1 MAGFERKYDNR
12 KKPGF
17 GEGNPSGDRRFHGGK
32 AASGDRRGQRFDDK
46 PRGARKFE
54 GGPSYGD
61 KPSFDRKPYGGRP
74 QRPAPQERPARE
86 ERPPRPQREL
96 SPRSVPFTEP
106 PREAM
111 LPPENIIVGRN
122 PIREAIRS
130 GRDLEHLLVA
140 KGELT
145 GSAREIVMMARENK
159 IVVQTVDRARL
170 DAIAPNHQGMI
181 AVSSAFRYSEVE
193 DMFRLAAERGEDPFF
208 VILDGI
214 TDPQNLGAIIRSAE
228 CAGAHGVIVPERR
241 AVGLTPSAVK
251 ASAGA
256 VEYLPVARVGNLT
269 RTLETLKAR
278 GLWIIAAEARGEAY
292 DKMNLSGPIALVIGS
307 EGEGVS
313 RLVLEN
319 CDGCAALPMKGRIN
333 SLNASVAAGVL
344 MYEVR
349 RQRG

>member
-17 GEGNPSGDRRFHGGK
+17 GEKKTYGDKKPYGDRPAYGDKRGPRFE
-32 AASGDRRGQRFDDK
+32 DR
-46 PRGARKFE
+46 PRGARKYDDR
-54 GGPSYGD
+54 PAYGD
-61 KPSFDRKPYGGRP
+61 RPAGRP
-74 QRPAPQERPARE
+74 PKMDRPPRPAREDRPARPPRE
-86 ERPPRPQREL
+86 ERPPREL
-96 SPRSVPFTEP
+96 APRSVAFVE
-106 PREAM
+106 PRETQ

-145 GSAREIVMMARENK
+145 GSAREIVMMARENR

-181 AVSSAFRYSEVE
+181 AVSSAFRYSDIE
-193 DMFRLAAERGEDPFF
+193 DMFHLAAERGEEPFF
-208 VILDGI
+208 IILDGI

-278 GLWIIAAEARGEAY
+278 GLWIIAAEARGEKY
-292 DKMNLSGPIALVIGS
+292 DSMNLSGPIALVIGS

-313 RLVLEN
+313 RLVLDH

-333 SLNASVAAGVL
+333 SLNASVAAGIL
-344 MYEVR
+344 MYEIR

>member
-17 GEGNPSGDRRFHGGK
+17 GEKKTYGDKKPYGDRPAYGDKRGPRFE
-32 AASGDRRGQRFDDK
+32 DR
-46 PRGARKFE
+46 PRGARKYDDR
-54 GGPSYGD
+54 PAYGD
-61 KPSFDRKPYGGRP
+61 RPAGRP
-74 QRPAPQERPARE
+74 PKMDRPPRPAREDRPARPPRE
-86 ERPPRPQREL
+86 ERPPREL
-96 SPRSVPFTEP
+96 APRSVAFVE
-106 PREAM
+106 PREAQ

-145 GSAREIVMMARENK
+145 GSAREIVMMARENR

-181 AVSSAFRYSEVE
+181 AVSSAFRYSDIE
-193 DMFRLAAERGEDPFF
+193 DMFHLAAERGEEPFF
-208 VILDGI
+208 IILDGI

-278 GLWIIAAEARGEAY
+278 GLWIIAAEARGEKY
-292 DKMNLSGPIALVIGS
+292 DSMNLSGPIALVIGS

-313 RLVLEN
+313 RLVLDH

-333 SLNASVAAGVL
+333 SLNASVAAGIL
-344 MYEVR
+344 MYEIR

>member
-17 GEGNPSGDRRFHGGK
+17 GEKKTYGDKKPYGDRPAYGDKRGPRFE
-32 AASGDRRGQRFDDK
+32 DK
-46 PRGARKFE
+46 PRGARKYDDR
-54 GGPSYGD
+54 PAYGD
-61 KPSFDRKPYGGRP
+61 RPAGRP
-74 QRPAPQERPARE
+74 PKMDRPPRPAREDRPARPPRE
-86 ERPPRPQREL
+86 ERPPREL
-96 SPRSVPFTEP
+96 APRSVAFVE
-106 PREAM
+106 PREAQ

-181 AVSSAFRYSEVE
+181 AVSSAFRYSDIE
-193 DMFRLAAERGEDPFF
+193 DMFHLAAERGEEPFF
-208 VILDGI
+208 IILDGI

-278 GLWIIAAEARGEAY
+278 GLWIIAAEARGEKY
-292 DKMNLSGPIALVIGS
+292 DSMNLSGPIALVIGS

-313 RLVLEN
+313 RLVLDH

-333 SLNASVAAGVL
+333 SLNASVAAGIL
-344 MYEVR
+344 MYEIR

>member
-1 MAGFERKYDNR
+1 M
-12 KKPGF
+12 
-17 GEGNPSGDRRFHGGK
+17 
-32 AASGDRRGQRFDDK
+32 
-46 PRGARKFE
+46 
-54 GGPSYGD
+54 
-61 KPSFDRKPYGGRP
+61 
-74 QRPAPQERPARE
+74 
-86 ERPPRPQREL
+86 
-96 SPRSVPFTEP
+96 
-106 PREAM
+106 
-111 LPPENIIVGRN
+111 
-122 PIREAIRS
+122 
-130 GRDLEHLLVA
+130 A

-181 AVSSAFRYSEVE
+181 AVSSAFRYSDIE
-193 DMFRLAAERGEDPFF
+193 DMFHLAAERGEEPFF
-208 VILDGI
+208 IILDGI

-278 GLWIIAAEARGEAY
+278 GLWIIAAEARGEKY
-292 DKMNLSGPIALVIGS
+292 DSMNLSGPIALVIGS

-313 RLVLEN
+313 RLVLDH

-333 SLNASVAAGVL
+333 SLNASVAAGIL
-344 MYEVR
+344 MYEIR

>member
-12 KKPGF
+12 KKPY
-17 GEGNPSGDRRFHGGK
+17 GDK
-32 AASGDRRGQRFDDK
+32 PAYGDKRGQRFGEDK
-46 PRGARKFE
+46 PRGARKSE
-54 GGPSYGD
+54 GA
-61 KPSFDRKPYGGRP
+61 PSFERKPGGRP
-74 QRPAPQERPARE
+74 QRPARE
-86 ERPPRPQREL
+86 ERPVREERAPREI

-106 PREAM
+106 RETQ
-111 LPPENIIVGRN
+111 LPPENVIVGRN

-170 DAIAPNHQGMI
+170 DAIALNHQGMI
-181 AVSSAFRYSEVE
+181 AVSSAFRYSEIE
-193 DMFRLAAERGEDPFF
+193 DMFRLAQERGEDPFF
-208 VILDGI
+208 VILDGV

-269 RTLETLKAR
+269 RTLQTLKER
-278 GLWIIAAEARGEAY
+278 GLWIIAAEARGEKY
-292 DKMNLSGPIALVIGS
+292 DAMNLTGPIALVIGS

-319 CDGCAALPMKGRIN
+319 CDGCAALPMRGRIN

>member
-12 KKPGF
+12 RKPGF
-17 GEGNPSGDRRFHGGK
+17 GEKKPYADKKPYGDKPAYG
-32 AASGDRRGQRFDDK
+32 APRGARFDER
-46 PRGARKFE
+46 PRGARKYDE
-54 GGPSYGD
+54 RPAYGER
-61 KPSFDRKPYGGRP
+61 PAGRP
-74 QRPAPQERPARE
+74 PKTERPPRPAREERPARPARE
-86 ERPPRPQREL
+86 ERPPREL
-96 SPRSVPFTEP
+96 APRSVAFVE
-106 PREAM
+106 PREAQ

-145 GSAREIVMMARENK
+145 GSAREIVMMARENR

-181 AVSSAFRYSEVE
+181 AVSSAFRYSDIE
-193 DMFRLAAERGEDPFF
+193 DMFHLAAERGEEPFF

-278 GLWIIAAEARGEAY
+278 GLWIIAAEARGEKY
-292 DKMNLSGPIALVIGS
+292 DSMNLSGPIALVIGS

-313 RLVLEN
+313 RLVLDH

-344 MYEVR
+344 MYEIR

>member
-17 GEGNPSGDRRFHGGK
+17 GEKKPYGDKKPYGNRPAYGDKRGPRFE
-32 AASGDRRGQRFDDK
+32 DR
-46 PRGARKFE
+46 PRGARKYDDR
-54 GGPSYGD
+54 PAYGD
-61 KPSFDRKPYGGRP
+61 RPAGRP
-74 QRPAPQERPARE
+74 PKMDRPPRPAREDRPARPPRE
-86 ERPPRPQREL
+86 ERPPREL
-96 SPRSVPFTEP
+96 APRSVAFVE
-106 PREAM
+106 PREAQ

-181 AVSSAFRYSEVE
+181 AVSSAFRYSDIE
-193 DMFRLAAERGEDPFF
+193 DMFHLAAERGEEPFF
-208 VILDGI
+208 IILDGI

-278 GLWIIAAEARGEAY
+278 GLWIIAAEARGEKY
-292 DKMNLSGPIALVIGS
+292 DSMNLSGPIALVIGS

-313 RLVLEN
+313 RLVLDH

-333 SLNASVAAGVL
+333 SLNASVAAGIL
-344 MYEVR
+344 MYEIR

>member
-17 GEGNPSGDRRFHGGK
+17 GEKKTYGDKKPYGDRPAYGDKRGPRFE
-32 AASGDRRGQRFDDK
+32 DR
-46 PRGARKFE
+46 PRGARKYDDR
-54 GGPSYGD
+54 PAYGD
-61 KPSFDRKPYGGRP
+61 RPAGRP
-74 QRPAPQERPARE
+74 PKMDRPPRPAREDRPARPPRE
-86 ERPPRPQREL
+86 ERPPREL
-96 SPRSVPFTEP
+96 VPRSVAFVE
-106 PREAM
+106 PREAQ

-145 GSAREIVMMARENK
+145 GSAREIVMMARENR

-181 AVSSAFRYSEVE
+181 AVSSAFRYSDIE
-193 DMFRLAAERGEDPFF
+193 DMFHLAAERGEEPFF
-208 VILDGI
+208 IILDGI

-278 GLWIIAAEARGEAY
+278 GLWIIAAEARGEKY
-292 DKMNLSGPIALVIGS
+292 DSMNLSGPIALVIGS

-313 RLVLEN
+313 RLVLDH

-333 SLNASVAAGVL
+333 SLNASVAAGIL
-344 MYEVR
+344 MYEIR

>member
-17 GEGNPSGDRRFHGGK
+17 GEKKTYGDKKPYGDRPAYGDKRGPRFE
-32 AASGDRRGQRFDDK
+32 DR
-46 PRGARKFE
+46 PRGARKYDDR
-54 GGPSYGD
+54 PAYGD
-61 KPSFDRKPYGGRP
+61 RPAGRP
-74 QRPAPQERPARE
+74 PKMDRPPRPAREDRPARPPRE
-86 ERPPRPQREL
+86 ERPPREL
-96 SPRSVPFTEP
+96 APRSVAFVE
-106 PREAM
+106 PREAQ

-145 GSAREIVMMARENK
+145 GSAREIVMMARENR

-181 AVSSAFRYSEVE
+181 AVSSAFRYSDIE
-193 DMFRLAAERGEDPFF
+193 DMFHLAAERGEEPFF
-208 VILDGI
+208 IILDGI

-278 GLWIIAAEARGEAY
+278 GLWIIAAEAHGEKY
-292 DKMNLSGPIALVIGS
+292 DSMNLSGPIALVIGS

-313 RLVLEN
+313 RLVLDH

-333 SLNASVAAGVL
+333 SLNASVAAGIL
-344 MYEVR
+344 MYEIR

>member
-17 GEGNPSGDRRFHGGK
+17 GEKKTYGDKKPYGDRPAYGDKRGPRFE
-32 AASGDRRGQRFDDK
+32 DK
-46 PRGARKFE
+46 PRGARKYDDR
-54 GGPSYGD
+54 PAYGD
-61 KPSFDRKPYGGRP
+61 RPAGRP
-74 QRPAPQERPARE
+74 PKMDRPPRPAREDRPARPPRE
-86 ERPPRPQREL
+86 ERPPREL
-96 SPRSVPFTEP
+96 APRSVAFVE
-106 PREAM
+106 PREAQ

-145 GSAREIVMMARENK
+145 GSAREIVMMARENR

-181 AVSSAFRYSEVE
+181 AVSSAFRYSDIE
-193 DMFRLAAERGEDPFF
+193 DMFHLAAERGEEPFF
-208 VILDGI
+208 IILDGI

-278 GLWIIAAEARGEAY
+278 GLWIIAAEARGEKY
-292 DKMNLSGPIALVIGS
+292 DSMNLSGPIALVIGS

-313 RLVLEN
+313 RLVLDH

-333 SLNASVAAGVL
+333 SLNASVAAGIL
-344 MYEVR
+344 MYEIR

>member
-17 GEGNPSGDRRFHGGK
+17 GEKKTYGDKKPYGDRPAYGDKRGPRFE
-32 AASGDRRGQRFDDK
+32 DR
-46 PRGARKFE
+46 PRGARKSDDR
-54 GGPSYGD
+54 PAYGD
-61 KPSFDRKPYGGRP
+61 RPAGRP
-74 QRPAPQERPARE
+74 PKMDRPPRPAREDRPARPPRE
-86 ERPPRPQREL
+86 ERPPREL
-96 SPRSVPFTEP
+96 APRSVAFVE
-106 PREAM
+106 PREAQ

-145 GSAREIVMMARENK
+145 GSAREIVMMARENR

-181 AVSSAFRYSEVE
+181 AVSSAFRYSDIE
-193 DMFRLAAERGEDPFF
+193 DMFHLAAERGEEPFF
-208 VILDGI
+208 IILDGI

-278 GLWIIAAEARGEAY
+278 GLWIIAAEARGEKY
-292 DKMNLSGPIALVIGS
+292 DSMNLSGPIALVIGS

-313 RLVLEN
+313 RLVLDH

-333 SLNASVAAGVL
+333 SLNASVAAGIL
-344 MYEVR
+344 MYEIR

>member
-17 GEGNPSGDRRFHGGK
+17 GEKKPYGDKKSYGDRPAYGDKRGPRFE
-32 AASGDRRGQRFDDK
+32 DR
-46 PRGARKFE
+46 PRGARKYDDR
-54 GGPSYGD
+54 PAYGD
-61 KPSFDRKPYGGRP
+61 RPAGRP
-74 QRPAPQERPARE
+74 PKMDRPPRPAREDRPARPPRE
-86 ERPPRPQREL
+86 ERPPREL
-96 SPRSVPFTEP
+96 APRSVAFVE
-106 PREAM
+106 PREAQ

-181 AVSSAFRYSEVE
+181 AVSSAFRYSDIE
-193 DMFRLAAERGEDPFF
+193 DMFHLAAERGEEPFF
-208 VILDGI
+208 IILDGI

-278 GLWIIAAEARGEAY
+278 GLWIIAAEARGEKY
-292 DKMNLSGPIALVIGS
+292 DSMNLSGPIALVIGS

-313 RLVLEN
+313 RLVLDH

-333 SLNASVAAGVL
+333 SLNASVAAGIL
-344 MYEVR
+344 MYEIR

>member
-17 GEGNPSGDRRFHGGK
+17 GEKKLYGDKKPCGDRPAYGDKRGPRFE
-32 AASGDRRGQRFDDK
+32 DK
-46 PRGARKFE
+46 PRGARKYDDR
-54 GGPSYGD
+54 PAYGD
-61 KPSFDRKPYGGRP
+61 RPAGRP
-74 QRPAPQERPARE
+74 PRPAREDRPARPPRE
-86 ERPPRPQREL
+86 ERPPREL
-96 SPRSVPFTEP
+96 APRSVAFVE
-106 PREAM
+106 PREAQ

-181 AVSSAFRYSEVE
+181 AVSSAFRYSDIE
-193 DMFRLAAERGEDPFF
+193 DMFHLAAERGEEPFF
-208 VILDGI
+208 IILDGI

-278 GLWIIAAEARGEAY
+278 GLWIIAAEARGEKY
-292 DKMNLSGPIALVIGS
+292 DSMNLSGPIALVIGS

-313 RLVLEN
+313 RLVLDH

-333 SLNASVAAGVL
+333 SLNASVAAGIL
-344 MYEVR
+344 MYEIR

>member
-17 GEGNPSGDRRFHGGK
+17 GEGNPSGDRRFQGGK

-61 KPSFDRKPYGGRP
+61 KPSFDRKPYGG
-74 QRPAPQERPARE
+74 
-86 ERPPRPQREL
+86 RPQREL